1 MRDRRQSERLPSILE
16 GRIELNPQA
25 PKLSCTLRDISAT
38 GARVWLPNAVDLPGE
53 FRLDIPVLERSIP
66 VRLMWTE
73 GKTHGVHF
81 LEELQGPA
89 GIGSDAPPSDAQAS
103 EQQPAPEGVP
113 KGLSAHTER
122 ILDDARQH
130 LAEILDVPV
139 EKIRLTL
146 EIDP

>member
-16 GRIELNPQA
+16 GRIELGPQA
-25 PKLSCTLRDISAT
+25 PKLSCTLQDISAT

-81 LEELQGPA
+81 LEEFQGPA
-89 GIGSDAPPSDAQAS
+89 GIGHDGEPDEADAY

-113 KGLSAHTER
+113 KGLAAHTER
-122 ILDDARQH
+122 VIDDARQH
-130 LAEILDVPV
+130 LAEILDLPI

-146 EIDP
+146 KIDP